1 MIAEATAAG
10 WSLARACRVLGVSE
24 RRARYWQA
32 RQAAGL
38 LEDRRPG
45 GQAVHAL
52 RPEEVSAI
60 LKLADEW
67 GEIDGSHRK
76 LAHRGSYLGRVW
88 VSPATVLRVLLA
100 HGRVLPYR
108 PPRPRSEVRPW
119 PEWVEY
125 RPCQVWGYDFS
136 AFPAAATSAL
146 AILDL
151 VSRKWIDTML
161 CPEAT
166 HAQVQALFTRA
177 LEREGLL
184 DQILSLIDEL
194 APDADPAEL
203 QPILLSVSDNGA
215 QMTSGSTREF
225 MALHAIATHYGRP
238 GRPTDQAHIESL
250 FGHVKH
256 EWPHL
261 ERLTDPADLAREL
274 DAARD
279 QYNGVRL
286 HAGIGYVTP
295 NDEHDGRGPAIRHAR
310 QIGLA
315 RARQQRIA
323 YHRGTH
329 PRLIA

>member
-1 MIAEATAAG
+1 LIAETTAAG
-10 WSLARACRVLGVSE
+10 WSFGRACRVLGLSE

-32 RQAAGL
+32 RQAAGR

-45 GQAVHAL
+45 GGAVHGL
-52 RPEEVSAI
+52 RPEEIAAI
-60 LKLADEW
+60 LKLAAEW
-67 GEIDGSHRK
+67 GEVDGSHRK

-100 HGRVLPYR
+100 HGRALPYR
-108 PPRPRSEVRPW
+108 PPRPRSEAKPW

-136 AFPAAATSAL
+136 AFPAAGTSAL

-161 CPEAT
+161 CREAT
-166 HAQVQALFTRA
+166 HVQVQALFTRA

-184 DQILSLIDEL
+184 EEILAL
-194 APDADPAEL
+194 ADDPGRDPAER
-203 QPILLSVSDNGA
+203 QPVLLAVSDNGA

-238 GRPTDQAHIESL
+238 GTPTDQAHIESL
-250 FGHVKH
+250 FGHVKYD
-256 EWPHL
+256 WPHL
-261 ERLTDPADLAREL
+261 CSLADPADLAREL
-274 DAARD
+274 EAARD
-279 QYNGVRL
+279 QYNHVRL

-295 NDEHDGRGPAIRHAR
+295 ADEHDGRGHAIRRAR

-315 RARQQRIA
+315 RAREQRIA
-323 YHRGTH
+323 YHRDTH
-329 PRLIA
+329 PRLIP